1 VFDSVLI
8 SILPLQRRKEAAAV
22 QVLLDTQFI
31 KEPFSLLL
39 ISTSSASSYAV

>member
-1 VFDSVLI
+1 LISVLI
-8 SILPLQRRKEAAAV
+8 CILPLQRRKEAAAV

-39 ISTSSASSYAV
+39 VSTGFATSDAV